1 MFVYLFEST
10 QDLCFKDLIQY
21 PNIQVEENKFCFLS
35 GKSGTGKS
43 TYLKMLNRTLLCDTG
58 KIFYKG
64 KDIYTYPVLEY
75 RKEVLLVPQEVY
87 LFEGTVQDNFEIY
100 YSSCHKEL
108 CSKEEMF
115 FYLKLCCIDI
125 PLESNCATL
134 SGGER
139 QRVFLAIFLSCHPH
153 VLLLDEPTAALD
165 QETSVQLFRNIKA
178 YCKKEKISVLCVCH
192 SNILIEQFADCIIRI
207 GEMACTQL

>member
-1 MFVYLFEST
+1 MYLFEST

-87 LFEGTVQDNFEIY
+87 LFEGRFKTILKYIIHLVIKNCVQRKR
-100 YSSCHKEL
+100 C
-108 CSKEEMF
+108 
-115 FYLKLCCIDI
+115 
-125 PLESNCATL
+125 
-134 SGGER
+134 
-139 QRVFLAIFLSCHPH
+139 FLI
-153 VLLLDEPTAALD
+153 
-165 QETSVQLFRNIKA
+165 
-178 YCKKEKISVLCVCH
+178 
-192 SNILIEQFADCIIRI
+192 
-207 GEMACTQL
+207 